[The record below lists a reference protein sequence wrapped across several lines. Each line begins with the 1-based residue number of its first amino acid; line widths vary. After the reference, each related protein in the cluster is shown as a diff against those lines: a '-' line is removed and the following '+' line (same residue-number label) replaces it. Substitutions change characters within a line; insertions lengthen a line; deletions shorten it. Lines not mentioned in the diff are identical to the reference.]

1 MRKIQKINILHN
13 FQQTSEPV
21 VDELRAKLLAADFHV
36 TKEYSHDADLNI
48 CVGGDG
54 VILIGMKEVDFP
66 EIPFIGINTGHLGF
80 FQELCPEDIDKLI
93 AHLNTDDYDLEQL
106 YLVESAVCTEDK
118 CINLTGINEI
128 VIKGIDSKVIHLNIK
143 IGEQTLE
150 SYSGDGIII
159 STPMGSTA
167 YNMSAGGSLVY
178 PTLGVLQMT
187 ALAPIN
193 SRVYRSLTNS
203 VIVPYN
209 MTIELIP
216 EYRDENSILIVV
228 DGVQLAY
235 RDITNIKFWVS
246 NRKLTR
252 LATREHHFWS
262 NIRTKFL

>member
-1 MRKIQKINILHN
+1 MRKIHKINILHN
-13 FQQTSEPV
+13 FQKTSEPV
-21 VDELRAKLLAADFHV
+21 VNELRAKLLAAEFDV
-36 TKEYSHDADLNI
+36 TDEYAHDADLNI

-54 VILIGMKEVDFP
+54 VILMGMKEADFP

-80 FQELCPEDIDKLI
+80 FQELCPDDIDRLI
-93 AHLNTDDYDLEQL
+93 DHLQKDDYELEQL
-106 YLVESAVCTEDK
+106 YLVEGAVCTEDK
-118 CINLTGINEI
+118 CLYMTGINEI
-128 VIKGIDSKVIHLNIK
+128 VVKGIDSKVIHLNVN
-143 IGEQTLE
+143 IGGQTLE

-193 SRVYRSLTNS
+193 SRVYRSLTSS
-203 VIVPYN
+203 VIVPHN

-228 DGVQLAY
+228 DGVQLTY
-235 RDITNIKFWVS
+235 RDITNLKFWVS
-246 NRKLTR
+246 DRQLTR
-252 LATREHHFWS
+252 MATHEHHFWE
-262 NIRTKFL
+262 NIKHKFL

>member
-13 FQQTSEPV
+13 YQKSSEPV
-21 VDELRAKLLAADFHV
+21 VNELREKLLAANLDV
-36 TKEYSHDADLNI
+36 TEQYDHEADLNI

-66 EIPFIGINTGHLGF
+66 KIPFIGINTGHLGF

-93 AHLNTDDYDLEQL
+93 AHLKNDDYELEQL
-106 YLVESAVCTEDK
+106 YLVEGAVCTEDK
-118 CINLTGINEI
+118 CIYLTGINEI

-143 IGEQTLE
+143 IGEQNLE

-167 YNMSAGGSLVY
+167 YNMSAGGALVY

-203 VIVPYN
+203 VIVPHN

-228 DGVQLAY
+228 DGVQLTY
-235 RDITNIKFWVS
+235 RDITNLKFWVS
-246 NRKLTR
+246 DRKLTR
-252 LATREHHFWS
+252 LSTHEHHFWE
-262 NIRTKFL
+262 NIKNKFL

>member
-13 FQQTSEPV
+13 FQKTSERV
-21 VDELRAKLLAADFHV
+21 VDELREKLLAKGFDVSATYDN
-36 TKEYSHDADLNI
+36 DADLNI

-54 VILIGMKEVDFP
+54 VILIGMKEVGFP

-80 FQELCPEDIDKLI
+80 FQELCPEDINCLI
-93 AHLNTDDYDLEQL
+93 DHLQNDNYQLERL

-118 CINLTGINEI
+118 CIPLTGINEI
-128 VIKGIDSKVIHLNIK
+128 VIKGIDSKVIHLNIN
-143 IGEQTLE
+143 IGDETLE

-203 VIVPYN
+203 VIVPFN
-209 MTIELIP
+209 MTIELVP

-228 DGVQLAY
+228 DGVQLTY
-235 RDITNIKFWVS
+235 RDITNLKFWVS
-246 NRKLTR
+246 ERKLTR
-252 LATREHHFWS
+252 LTTHEHHFWA
-262 NIRTKFL
+262 NIKNKFL

>member
-1 MRKIQKINILHN
+1 MQKIQKINILHN
-13 FQQTSEPV
+13 YQKPSERV
-21 VDELRAKLLAADFHV
+21 VDELRKKLLAANFEVSENYDDH
-36 TKEYSHDADLNI
+36 ADLNI

-54 VILIGMKEVDFP
+54 VILIGMKEVGFP

-80 FQELCPEDIDKLI
+80 FQELCPEDIDRLVS
-93 AHLNTDDYDLEQL
+93 HLKDDDYQLEQL
-106 YLVESAVCTEDK
+106 YLVESAVCTEDQ
-118 CINLTGINEI
+118 CIPLTGINEI
-128 VIKGIDSKVIHLNIK
+128 VIKGINSKVIHLNIN
-143 IGEQTLE
+143 IGDETLE
-150 SYSGDGIII
+150 SYSGDGIIV

-203 VIVPYN
+203 VIVPFN

-228 DGVQLAY
+228 DGVQLTY
-235 RDITNIKFWVS
+235 RDITNLKFWVS
-246 NRKLTR
+246 ERKLTR
-252 LATREHHFWS
+252 LTTHEHHFWA
-262 NIRTKFL
+262 NIKKKFL